1 MAVVTRLFVP
11 IRNLTGLHP
20 VLRSLLLIA
29 VAALVTFSFA
39 LYGSFMRA
47 TEVADWEVRRREQAA
62 VSTQI
67 DRAIQALTETMKIQ
81 LTWDDAFRAAGRA
94 DAQVDSRWAD
104 SYFGDFLWA
113 NLQVEQLYLVSPEG
127 KLLRAWN
134 KGLPVAGTDF
144 PALAPRVRVA
154 LDAMNANTRV
164 IGDPVRYRTL
174 PDTQWPIS
182 ADGKPLTRWSG
193 ALDDVGGQTAIMT
206 VASII
211 PDTDYS
217 MLQRRPN
224 ALVAVRRLEP
234 AYLRHL
240 GNGLLLEEFAWQ
252 REQPGSG
259 NGIELRS
266 PSGHSLGWLGWKPNN
281 VGAIISDRTKPLL
294 AAYLAFYL
302 LLLGCGTV
310 IVRQALRMARESAQR
325 EAEAKQDAM
334 LDPMLGLPNRR
345 LMMRH
350 IDEQLAL
357 VNDGDAV
364 FLAYI
369 DLDHF
374 KAINEAMGHP
384 AGDAVLIAAVDNLK
398 AGLMPGDVLAR
409 LASDEFVIVHRGPA
423 GIEEAKRLGERVL
436 AAFAERF
443 DIHDT
448 SVPVTA
454 SCGIAWAPEQAA
466 THEQLLR
473 LADIALFRAKQRG
486 RGRYRYFT
494 DDMNASI
501 RWRKD
506 LEAELRRALSYSSSP
521 QNCSTGSGE
530 GLEVHYQPIVH
541 VAGRRV
547 VSFEALVRW
556 FHEDRGEISPGTF
569 VPLAE
574 HCGLM
579 PALGEWVMRR
589 VFEDCAKFGNRE
601 VSINL
606 SPLQLATRD
615 FLPRLRTLVEE
626 TGADP
631 HGIVFE
637 ITEGVLLENSDRV
650 LGVLGEI
657 RDMGFRIALDDFGTG
672 FSSLAYLRL
681 FQFDS
686 IKIDRSFVQGI
697 EADLDGQAILKT
709 IVSLG
714 RTLRMKVVAEG
725 VETLLQQQLVEAAG
739 CELIQGHLHSRA
751 LPLAKALALLPQPPG
766 AVLRLAAG

>member
-20 VLRSLLLIA
+20 ALRSLLLIA
-29 VAALVTFSFA
+29 VGALVTFSFA

-47 TEVADWEVRRREQAA
+47 TDVADWEVRRREQAT
-62 VSTQI
+62 VDTQI
-67 DRAIQALTETMKIQ
+67 DRAIQTLTETMKIQ
-81 LTWDDAFRAAGRA
+81 LTWDDAFWAAGRA
-94 DAQVDSRWAD
+94 GAPIDPGWTD

-113 NLQVEQLYLVSPEG
+113 NLHIEQLYLVSPEG

-134 KGLPVAGTDF
+134 KGQPVAGTEF
-144 PALAPRVRVA
+144 SALAPKVRAA
-154 LDAMNANTRV
+154 LDAMNTNGRV

-174 PDTQWPIS
+174 PDAQWPIA

-193 ALDDVGGQTAIMT
+193 ALDDVGGRTAIVT
-206 VASII
+206 ATSII
-211 PDTDYS
+211 PDTDYA
-217 MLQRRPN
+217 MLKRRPN
-224 ALVAVRRLEP
+224 ALVAVRSLDP

-240 GNGLLLEEFAWQ
+240 GKGLLLEDFALQ

-259 NGIELRS
+259 NAIELHS
-266 PSGHSLGWLGWKPNN
+266 PTGQSLGWLAWKPND
-281 VGAIISDRTKPLL
+281 VGAIISDRTVPLL
-294 AAYLAFYL
+294 VAYLAFYV
-302 LLLGCGTV
+302 LLLGVGTV

-350 IDEQLAL
+350 ISEQLER
-357 VNDGDAV
+357 VSEGDAV

-384 AGDAVLIAAVDNLK
+384 AGDAVLIAAVASLK
-398 AGLMPGDVLAR
+398 AELMPGDVLAR

-423 GIEEAKRLGERVL
+423 GIEEAKKLGERVL

-443 DIHDT
+443 AIHDT
-448 SVPVTA
+448 TVPVTA
-454 SCGIAWAPEQAA
+454 SCGIAWAPEQADTPEA
-466 THEQLLR
+466 LLR

-494 DDMNASI
+494 EDMNASI

-506 LEAELRRALSYSSSP
+506 MEAELRRVIAG
-521 QNCSTGSGE
+521 N
-530 GLEVHYQPIVH
+530 GLEVHYQPIIQ

-579 PALGEWVMRR
+579 PALGELVMRR
-589 VFEDCAKFGNRE
+589 VFEDCAQFGSHE

-606 SPLQLATRD
+606 SPLQLATHD
-615 FLPRLRTLVEE
+615 FLSRLRALIEE

-686 IKIDRSFVQGI
+686 IKIDRTFVQGI

-725 VETLLQQQLVEAAG
+725 VETMFQQQLVEAAG
-739 CELIQGHLHSRA
+739 CELVQGHLHSRA
-751 LPLAKALALLPQPPG
+751 VPLAKALALLPQSPG
-766 AVLRLAAG
+766 TVLRLAAG

>member
-1 MAVVTRLFVP
+1 
-11 IRNLTGLHP
+11 LHP

-29 VAALVTFSFA
+29 VGALVTFSFA
-39 LYGSFMRA
+39 LYGSFVRA
-47 TEVADWEVRRREQAA
+47 TDVADWEVRRREQAA
-62 VSTQI
+62 VHIQI

-81 LTWDDAFRAAGRA
+81 LTWDDAFRNAGVANAAIDRA
-94 DAQVDSRWAD
+94 WTDK
-104 SYFGDFLWA
+104 YFGDFLWA
-113 NLQVEQLYLVSPEG
+113 NLQIEQLYLVSPEG

-134 KGLPVAGTDF
+134 KGLPARGDEFASIAPKVRA
-144 PALAPRVRVA
+144 ALGK
-154 LDAMNANTRV
+154 MNANLQV
-164 IGDPVRYRTL
+164 IGEPVRFRAL
-174 PDTQWPIS
+174 RDTQWPIA

-193 ALDDVGGQTAIMT
+193 ALDDVAGRTSIVT
-206 VASII
+206 TASII
-211 PDTDYS
+211 PDADYA
-217 MLQRRPN
+217 MLNRRPN
-224 ALVAVRRLEP
+224 ALVAVRPLD
-234 AYLRHL
+234 AGYLAHI
-240 GNGLLLEEFAWQ
+240 
-252 REQPGSG
+252 GSG
-259 NGIELRS
+259 LQLQHFSWLRGQPEDGNSIELRS
-266 PSGHSLGWLGWKPNN
+266 PSGQSIGWLGWKPND
-281 VGAIISDRTKPLL
+281 VGEIISDRTMPLL
-294 AAYLAFYL
+294 IAYLAFYIMIL
-302 LLLGCGTV
+302 AAGTV
-310 IVRQALRMARESAQR
+310 IVRQALRMVRESAQR

-350 IDEQLAL
+350 IDEQLAK
-357 VNDGDAV
+357 VSEGDAV

-384 AGDAVLIAAVDNLK
+384 AGDAVLIAAVANLK
-398 AGLMPGDVLAR
+398 AELMPGDVLAR
-409 LASDEFVIVHRGPA
+409 IASDEFVIVHRGPA
-423 GIEEAKRLGERVL
+423 GIDEAKRLGERVL
-436 AAFAERF
+436 AAFTQRF
-443 DIHDT
+443 AIHDT
-448 SVPVTA
+448 TVPVTA
-454 SCGIAWAPEQAA
+454 SCGIAWAPEQAD
-466 THEQLLR
+466 THEKLMR

-494 DDMNASI
+494 EDMNASI

-506 LEAELRRALSYSSSP
+506 MEAELRRAIA
-521 QNCSTGSGE
+521 GDGF
-530 GLEVHYQPIVH
+530 EVHYQPIIH

-556 FHEDRGEISPGTF
+556 FHDDRGEISPGTF

-579 PALGEWVMRR
+579 PALGELVMRR
-589 VFEDCAKFGNRE
+589 VFTDCASFGRHE

-606 SPLQLATRD
+606 SPLQLATHD
-615 FLPRLRTLVEE
+615 FMTRLHALVEE
-626 TGADP
+626 TGVDP
-631 HGIVFE
+631 RCVVFE

-686 IKIDRSFVQGI
+686 IKIDRTFVQGI

-725 VETLLQQQLVEAAG
+725 VETLFQQQLVEAAG
-739 CELIQGHLHSRA
+739 CELVQGHLHSRA
-751 LPLAKALALLPQPPG
+751 VPLNKALAMLPKPPET
-766 AVLRLAAG
+766 VLRLAVG

>member
-20 VLRSLLLIA
+20 ALRSLLLIA
-29 VAALVTFSFA
+29 VGALVTFSFA

-47 TEVADWEVRRREQAA
+47 TEVADWEVRRREQAT
-62 VSTQI
+62 VDTQI

-81 LTWDDAFRAAGRA
+81 LTWDDAFRATGRA
-94 DAQVDSRWAD
+94 GAPIDQGWAD

-113 NLQVEQLYLVSPEG
+113 NLQIEQLYLVSPEG

-134 KGLPVAGTDF
+134 RGLPTRGDEF
-144 PALAPRVRVA
+144 DALAPKVRAA
-154 LDAMNANTRV
+154 LDGMNTNARV
-164 IGDPVRYRTL
+164 IGDPVRYRAL
-174 PDTQWPIS
+174 PDAQWPIA

-193 ALDDVGGQTAIMT
+193 ALDNVGGRTAIVT
-206 VASII
+206 AASII
-211 PDTDYS
+211 PDTDYA
-217 MLQRRPN
+217 MLKRRPN
-224 ALVAVRRLEP
+224 ALVAVRSLDP
-234 AYLRHL
+234 AYLRHV
-240 GNGLLLEEFAWQ
+240 GEGLLLEDFGLRRQ
-252 REQPGSG
+252 QPGSG
-259 NGIELRS
+259 NAIELHS
-266 PSGHSLGWLGWKPNN
+266 PTGQSLGWLAWKPND
-281 VGAIISDRTKPLL
+281 VGAIISDRTMPLL
-294 AAYLAFYL
+294 IAYLAFYV
-302 LLLGCGTV
+302 LLLGAGTV

-350 IDEQLAL
+350 IDEQLAR
-357 VNDGDAV
+357 VSDGEAV

-384 AGDAVLIAAVDNLK
+384 AGDAVLIAAVANLK
-398 AGLMPGDVLAR
+398 AELMPGDVLAR

-423 GIEEAKRLGERVL
+423 GIEEAKKLGERVL

-454 SCGIAWAPEQAA
+454 SCGIAWAPEQAD
-466 THEQLLR
+466 THEKLLR

-494 DDMNASI
+494 EDMNASI

-506 LEAELRRALSYSSSP
+506 LEAELRRAIVG
-521 QNCSTGSGE
+521 N

-589 VFEDCAKFGNRE
+589 VFEDSAQFGSRE

-606 SPLQLATRD
+606 SPLQLATHD
-615 FLPRLRTLVEE
+615 FMTRLHALVEE
-626 TGADP
+626 TGVDP

-650 LGVLGEI
+650 LGVLSEI

-686 IKIDRSFVQGI
+686 LKIDRTFVQGI

-751 LPLAKALALLPQPPG
+751 VPLVKALALLPAQPDSN
-766 AVLRLAAG
+766 VLRLAAG

>member
-1 MAVVTRLFVP
+1 MAVVNRLFVP
-11 IRNLTGLHP
+11 IRNLTALHP
-20 VLRSLLLIA
+20 ALRSLLLIA
-29 VAALVTFSFA
+29 VVALVTFSFA

-47 TEVADWEVRRREQAA
+47 TQVADWEVRRREQ
-62 VSTQI
+62 VIVDTQI
-67 DRAIQALTETMKIQ
+67 ERSIQSLTETMKIQ

-94 DAQVDSRWAD
+94 GAPINHGWTD

-113 NLQVEQLYLVSPEG
+113 NLQIEQLYLVAPDG
-127 KLLRAWN
+127 RLLRAWN
-134 KGLPVAGTDF
+134 RGLPANGDEYA
-144 PALAPRVRVA
+144 ALAPKVRAA
-154 LDAMNANTRV
+154 LDAMNTNVRV
-164 IGDPVRYRTL
+164 IGEPVRFRAL
-174 PDTQWPIS
+174 PDAKWPIS
-182 ADGKPLTRWSG
+182 ADGKPLTRWAG
-193 ALDDVGGQTAIMT
+193 ALDDVGGRTAIMT
-206 VASII
+206 AASII
-211 PDTDYS
+211 PDADYA
-217 MLQRRPN
+217 MLKRRPN
-224 ALVAVRRLEP
+224 ALVAVRTLDP
-234 AYLRHL
+234 AFLRHV
-240 GNGLLLEEFAWQ
+240 GNGLLLEDFGLQ
-252 REQPGSG
+252 HQQPASG
-259 NGIELRS
+259 NAIELHS
-266 PSGHSLGWLGWKPNN
+266 PTGQPLGWLTWKPND
-281 VGAIISDRTKPLL
+281 VGAIISDRTLPLL
-294 AAYLAFYL
+294 ISYLAFYVL
-302 LLLGCGTV
+302 ILAAGTV
-310 IVRQALRMARESAQR
+310 IVRQALRMARESARR

-357 VNDGDAV
+357 VGEGDAV
-364 FLAYI
+364 LLAYI

-384 AGDAVLIAAVDNLK
+384 AGDAVLIAAVANLK
-398 AGLMPGDVLAR
+398 AEMMPGDVLAR

-448 SVPVTA
+448 TVPVTA
-454 SCGIAWAPEQAA
+454 SCGIAWAPDQAD
-466 THEQLLR
+466 THEKLLR

-494 DDMNASI
+494 EDMNASI

-506 LEAELRRALSYSSSP
+506 MEAELRRAIGG
-521 QNCSTGSGE
+521 N
-530 GLEVHYQPIVH
+530 GLEMHYQPIVH

-579 PALGEWVMRR
+579 PELGEWVMRR
-589 VFEDCAKFGNRE
+589 VFEDCARFGSRE

-606 SPLQLATRD
+606 SPLQLATHD
-615 FLPRLRTLVEE
+615 FMARLNALVEE
-626 TGADP
+626 TRVDP

-686 IKIDRSFVQGI
+686 IKIDRTFVQGI

-739 CELIQGHLHSRA
+739 CELVQGHLHSRA
-751 LPLAKALALLPQPPG
+751 VPLAKALALLPAQPG
-766 AVLRLAAG
+766 ASVLRLAAG

>member
-20 VLRSLLLIA
+20 ALRSLLLIA
-29 VAALVTFSFA
+29 VGALVTFSFA

-47 TEVADWEVRRREQAA
+47 TDVADWEVRRREQAT
-62 VSTQI
+62 VETQI
-67 DRAIQALTETMKIQ
+67 DRAVQALTETMKIQ
-81 LTWDDAFRAAGRA
+81 LTWDDAFRATGRA
-94 DAQVDSRWAD
+94 GVPIDQGWAD

-113 NLQVEQLYLVSPEG
+113 NLQIEQLYLVSPEG
-127 KLLRAWN
+127 KMLRAWN
-134 KGLPVAGTDF
+134 RGLPAKGDEF
-144 PALAPRVRVA
+144 SALAPKVRAA
-154 LDAMNANTRV
+154 LNIMNTNARV
-164 IGDPVRYRTL
+164 IGDPVRFRPL
-174 PDTQWPIS
+174 PDAQWPIA

-193 ALDDVGGQTAIMT
+193 ALDDVGGRTAIVT
-206 VASII
+206 TASII
-211 PDTDYS
+211 PDTDYA
-217 MLQRRPN
+217 MLKRRPN
-224 ALVAVRRLEP
+224 ALVAVRSLDP
-234 AYLRHL
+234 AYLRHV
-240 GNGLLLEEFAWQ
+240 GEGLLLEDFGLQ
-252 REQPGSG
+252 RQQPGSG
-259 NGIELRS
+259 NAIELHS
-266 PSGHSLGWLGWKPNN
+266 PTGQSLGWLAWKPND
-281 VGAIISDRTKPLL
+281 VGAIISDRTMPLL
-294 AAYLAFYL
+294 IAYLAFYIL
-302 LLLGCGTV
+302 ILGAGTV

-350 IDEQLAL
+350 IDEQLAR
-357 VNDGDAV
+357 VSDGDAV

-384 AGDAVLIAAVDNLK
+384 AGDAVLIAAVANLK
-398 AGLMPGDVLAR
+398 AELMPGDVLAR

-423 GIEEAKRLGERVL
+423 GIEEAKKLGERVL

-454 SCGIAWAPEQAA
+454 SCGIAWAPEQAD
-466 THEQLLR
+466 THEKLLR

-494 DDMNASI
+494 EDMNASI

-506 LEAELRRALSYSSSP
+506 LEAELRRALTCSSTCNMCTS
-521 QNCSTGSGE
+521 NGDW

-589 VFEDCAKFGNRE
+589 VFEDCAQFRGRE

-606 SPLQLATRD
+606 SPLQLATHD
-615 FLPRLRTLVEE
+615 FMTRLHALVEE
-626 TGADP
+626 TGVDP
-631 HGIVFE
+631 HAIVFE

-650 LGVLGEI
+650 LGVLSEI

-686 IKIDRSFVQGI
+686 LKIDRTFVQGI

-725 VETLLQQQLVEAAG
+725 VETLFQQQLVEAAG
-739 CELIQGHLHSRA
+739 CELVQGHLHSRA
-751 LPLAKALALLPQPPG
+751 VPLAKALALLPKPPET
-766 AVLRLAAG
+766 VLRLAVG